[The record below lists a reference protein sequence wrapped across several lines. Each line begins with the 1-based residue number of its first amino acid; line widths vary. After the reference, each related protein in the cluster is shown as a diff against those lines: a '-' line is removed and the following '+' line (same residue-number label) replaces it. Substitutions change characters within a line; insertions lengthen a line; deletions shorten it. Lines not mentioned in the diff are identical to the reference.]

1 MEKGSIYFL
10 IINLRSEKNIQQ
22 LLAITHLYEILLQ
35 YKDNDD
41 VACGIFL
48 DIAKT
53 FDTVHHKILIDKLE
67 HYGVRGNGIK
77 LLKSYLTNRKQYF
90 STNDNGSKKISI
102 ATGLPQDSV
111 LGPFF
116 CLVYVNDLAICS
128 NFDTLMLCQRHSFN
142 YFQQYHS
149 KLK

>member
-1 MEKGSIYFL
+1 MTPINKIYKTFLKKLLTKISKRFNLFYDNQFAFREKHSTT
-10 IINLRSEKNIQQ
+10 
-22 LLAITHLYEILLQ
+22 LAITHLYEILLQ

-41 VACGIFL
+41 VACRIFL
-48 DIAKT
+48 DRAKT
-53 FDTVHHKILIDKLE
+53 FDSVDHKILIDKLE

-90 STNDNGSKKISI
+90 STNDNGSKKIFV

-116 CLVYVNDLAICS
+116 V
-128 NFDTLMLCQRHSFN
+128 
-142 YFQQYHS
+142 
-149 KLK
+149 